1 MTKEN
6 LISVELKDE
15 MIIDSSNNMAAES
28 PSLKL
33 KKSIRNR

>member
-15 MIIDSSNNMAAES
+15 MINNSSNNMAGES